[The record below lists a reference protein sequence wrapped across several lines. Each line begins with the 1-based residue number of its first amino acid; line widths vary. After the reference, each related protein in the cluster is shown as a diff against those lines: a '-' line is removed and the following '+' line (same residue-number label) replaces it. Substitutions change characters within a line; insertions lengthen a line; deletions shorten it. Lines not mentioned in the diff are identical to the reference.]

1 MAVEY
6 MPRLLEWVLVSTLV
20 ILYSLQGWY
29 FIPAR
34 NKCHRVI
41 VQLVVIQK

>member
-6 MPRLLEWVLVSTLV
+6 MPRLLEWVLVSTVV
-20 ILYSLQGWY
+20 ISDSLQGWY

-34 NKCHRVI
+34 NECHRVM

>member
-6 MPRLLEWVLVSTLV
+6 MPRLLEWVLVSTVV
-20 ILYSLQGWY
+20 ISDALQDLY

-34 NKCHRVI
+34 NECHRMM
-41 VQLVVIQK
+41 VQ